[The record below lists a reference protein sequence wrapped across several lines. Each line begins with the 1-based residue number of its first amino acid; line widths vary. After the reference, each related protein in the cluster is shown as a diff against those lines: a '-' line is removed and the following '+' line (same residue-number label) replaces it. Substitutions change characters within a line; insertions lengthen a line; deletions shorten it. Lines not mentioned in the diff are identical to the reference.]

1 MGGGTRQVAGPVK
14 KSARD
19 DPAGAASG
27 RRRAAEDRVGVRAAE
42 ERDLAAIHA
51 IECASFGDPWSL
63 EGFRDLI
70 DHPRAKME
78 VAHESNGEVLGYAV
92 AWYVADESEIA
103 NIAVAPSARRRGV
116 GALLLD
122 RILRAAA
129 AFGAKTVFLEVRES
143 NDEARQLYASRGFEI
158 AGRRIKYYKKP
169 DEDALIMR
177 RKL

>member
-1 MGGGTRQVAGPVK
+1 MGGGARQVTDGRSKV
-14 KSARD
+14 SAAPD
-19 DPAGAASG
+19 G
-27 RRRAAEDRVGVRAAE
+27 VLVRAAVE
-42 ERDLAAIHA
+42 ADLAAIHA
-51 IECASFGDPWSL
+51 IECESFGDPWAL
-63 EGFRDLI
+63 EGFRDLL

-78 VAHESNGEVLGYAV
+78 VAVNADGELMGYAV

-103 NIAVAPSARRRGV
+103 NIAVAPSARLKGV

-129 AFGAKTVFLEVRES
+129 EFGAQTVFLEVRES
-143 NDEARQLYASRGFEI
+143 NEAARKLYEARGFEV
-158 AGRRIKYYKKP
+158 AGKRTKYYRKP

>member
-1 MGGGTRQVAGPVK
+1 MTVVPEGVIVRP
-14 KSARD
+14 
-19 DPAGAASG
+19 
-27 RRRAAEDRVGVRAAE
+27 AAEI
-42 ERDLAAIHA
+42 DLDAIHA
-51 IECASFGDPWSL
+51 IECASFGDPWAL
-63 EGFRDLI
+63 DGFRDLL

-78 VAHESNGEVLGYAV
+78 VAVGGDGELLGYAV

-103 NIAVAPSARRRGV
+103 NLAVAPTARRNGV

-129 AFGAKTVFLEVRES
+129 EFGAQTVFLEVRES
-143 NDEARQLYASRGFEI
+143 NEEARKLYEARGFAV
-158 AGRRIKYYKKP
+158 AGKRTKYYRKP

>member
-1 MGGGTRQVAGPVK
+1 MSEELRGVA
-14 KSARD
+14 
-19 DPAGAASG
+19 
-27 RRRAAEDRVGVRAAE
+27 VRAASE
-42 ERDLAAIHA
+42 DDLAEIHA

-63 EGFRDLI
+63 EGFRDLL

-78 VAHESNGEVLGYAV
+78 VAVAKDGAVIGYAV

-103 NIAVAPSARRRGV
+103 NIAVAPAARRMGV

-129 AFGAKTVFLEVRES
+129 EFGAKTVFLEVRES
-143 NDEARQLYASRGFEI
+143 NEEARKLYEAREFEV
-158 AGRRIKYYKKP
+158 AGRRLKYYRKP

>member
-1 MGGGTRQVAGPVK
+1 M
-14 KSARD
+14 
-19 DPAGAASG
+19 
-27 RRRAAEDRVGVRAAE
+27 VRAAAE
-42 ERDLAAIHA
+42 GDLAAIHA
-51 IECASFGDPWSL
+51 IESVSFGDPWSI

-70 DHPRAKME
+70 DHPRARLE
-78 VAHESNGEVLGYAV
+78 VAVSEGGEVLGYAV

-103 NIAVAPSARRRGV
+103 NLAVAAGARRCGV

-143 NDEARQLYASRGFEI
+143 NDAARKLYAAREFEI
-158 AGRRIKYYKKP
+158 AGRRTGYYRMP

>member
-1 MGGGTRQVAGPVK
+1 M
-14 KSARD
+14 SAEPGD
-19 DPAGAASG
+19 
-27 RRRAAEDRVGVRAAE
+27 VTVRAARE
-42 ERDLAAIHA
+42 EDLTAIHA
-51 IECASFGDPWSL
+51 IERASFGDPWAL
-63 EGFRDLI
+63 EGFRDLL

-78 VAHESNGEVLGYAV
+78 VAIDASGELLGYAV

-103 NIAVAPSARRRGV
+103 NIAVAPDARRRGV

-129 AFGAKTVFLEVRES
+129 EFGAMTVFLEVRES
-143 NDEARQLYASRGFEI
+143 NEAARKLYESRKFEI
-158 AGRRIKYYKKP
+158 AGRRTQYYRKP

>member
-1 MGGGTRQVAGPVK
+1 MTGMGARGEEISVRTAG
-14 KSARD
+14 
-19 DPAGAASG
+19 
-27 RRRAAEDRVGVRAAE
+27 EN
-42 ERDLAAIHA
+42 DLAAIHA

-78 VAHESNGEVLGYAV
+78 VAVSESGEVKGYAV

-103 NIAVAPSARRRGV
+103 NLAVAPDARRRGV

-129 AFGAKTVFLEVRES
+129 EFGAKTVFLEVRES
-143 NDEARQLYASRGFEI
+143 NEAARKLYEAREFEV
-158 AGRRIKYYKKP
+158 AGKRNQYYKKP

>member
-1 MGGGTRQVAGPVK
+1 MT
-14 KSARD
+14 
-19 DPAGAASG
+19 AAPEG
-27 RRRAAEDRVGVRAAE
+27 VTVRAAGE
-42 ERDLAAIHA
+42 ADLAAIHA
-51 IECASFGDPWSL
+51 IECASFDDPWAL
-63 EGFRDLI
+63 EGFRDLL

-78 VAHESNGEVLGYAV
+78 VAVGADGELLGYAV

-103 NIAVAPSARRRGV
+103 NIAVAAHARRRGV

-129 AFGAKTVFLEVRES
+129 AFGAKMVFLEVRES
-143 NDEARQLYASRGFEI
+143 NEEARKLYEARGFEV
-158 AGRRIKYYKKP
+158 AGKRSGYYRRP

>member
-1 MGGGTRQVAGPVK
+1 MSERSDGVT
-14 KSARD
+14 
-19 DPAGAASG
+19 
-27 RRRAAEDRVGVRAAE
+27 VRAAAE
-42 ERDLAAIHA
+42 IDLVAIHA
-51 IECASFGDPWSL
+51 IECASFGDPWAL

-78 VAHESNGEVLGYAV
+78 VAVDASGEVLGYAV

-103 NIAVAPSARRRGV
+103 NFAVAPVARRRGV

-129 AFGAKTVFLEVRES
+129 EFGANTVFLEVRES
-143 NDEARQLYASRGFEI
+143 NEDARKLYEAREFEV
-158 AGRRIKYYKKP
+158 AGKRNNYYRKP

>member
-1 MGGGTRQVAGPVK
+1 V
-14 KSARD
+14 SAV
-19 DPAGAASG
+19 PEGVS
-27 RRRAAEDRVGVRAAE
+27 VRAATE
-42 ERDLAAIHA
+42 DDLAAIHA
-51 IECASFGDPWSL
+51 IECASFGDPWAL
-63 EGFRDLI
+63 EGFRDLL
-70 DHPRAKME
+70 DHPRAKVE
-78 VAHESNGEVLGYAV
+78 VAVDADAAVLGYAI

-129 AFGAKTVFLEVRES
+129 EFGAQSVFLEVRES
-143 NDEARQLYASRGFEI
+143 NEEARKLYEARQFEI
-158 AGRRIKYYKKP
+158 AGKRTKYYRKP

>member
-1 MGGGTRQVAGPVK
+1 M
-14 KSARD
+14 SE
-19 DPAGAASG
+19 
-27 RRRAAEDRVGVRAAE
+27 RADGVTVRAAE

-51 IECASFGDPWSL
+51 IECASFGDPWAL

-70 DHPRAKME
+70 EHPRAKME
-78 VAHESNGEVLGYAV
+78 VAVDASGEVLGYAV

-103 NIAVAPSARRRGV
+103 NFAVAPSARRRGV

-129 AFGAKTVFLEVRES
+129 EFGAKTVFLEVRES
-143 NDEARQLYASRGFEI
+143 NEEARKLYEARAFEV
-158 AGRRIKYYKKP
+158 AGKRNNYYRKP

-177 RKL
+177 RTL

>member
-1 MGGGTRQVAGPVK
+1 MT
-14 KSARD
+14 
-19 DPAGAASG
+19 GAPN
-27 RRRAAEDRVGVRAAE
+27 DVMVRAAAE
-42 ERDLAAIHA
+42 GDLAVIHT

-63 EGFRDLI
+63 EGFRDLL

-78 VAHESNGEVLGYAV
+78 VAVGGDGGLLGYAV

-103 NIAVAPSARRRGV
+103 NIAVAPDARRRGV

-129 AFGAKTVFLEVRES
+129 AFGARTVFLEVRES
-143 NDEARQLYASRGFEI
+143 NEAARKLYEARGFEV
-158 AGRRIKYYKKP
+158 AGKRAKYYRRP

-177 RKL
+177 RTL

>member
-1 MGGGTRQVAGPVK
+1 MSEEALGLT
-14 KSARD
+14 
-19 DPAGAASG
+19 
-27 RRRAAEDRVGVRAAE
+27 VRAASE
-42 ERDLAAIHA
+42 DDLPAIHA
-51 IECASFGDPWSL
+51 IECASFGDPWAL
-63 EGFRDLI
+63 EGFRDLL

-78 VAHESNGEVLGYAV
+78 VAVDANGQVLGYAV

-103 NIAVAPSARRRGV
+103 NLAVAPGARRRGV

-129 AFGAKTVFLEVRES
+129 EFGAQSVFLEVRES
-143 NDEARQLYASRGFEI
+143 NEEARKLYEARQFEI
-158 AGRRIKYYKKP
+158 AGKRTKYYRKP

>member
-1 MGGGTRQVAGPVK
+1 MTAMPEGVL
-14 KSARD
+14 
-19 DPAGAASG
+19 
-27 RRRAAEDRVGVRAAE
+27 VRAAVE
-42 ERDLAAIHA
+42 ADLAAIHA
-51 IECASFGDPWSL
+51 IECASFGDPWAL
-63 EGFRDLI
+63 DGFRDLL

-78 VAHESNGEVLGYAV
+78 VAIGADGTLLGYAV

-103 NIAVAPSARRRGV
+103 NIAVAPAARRKGV

-129 AFGAKTVFLEVRES
+129 EFGALTVFLEVRES
-143 NDEARQLYASRGFEI
+143 NEEARKLYEARGFEI
-158 AGRRIKYYKKP
+158 AGKRTKYYRKP